1 MDELFANEDYTAIYE
16 AAIQTIHRPQYA
28 SCEIV
33 TIGNYDKKQV
43 VWALQKNSEYLS
55 LFNHYL
61 LTMVEKGITEQ
72 ILENYEH
79 TPPTCPDL
87 SGAPFTLKDCFTG
100 FIPIIAGIILA
111 IIMLVI
117 EIIADKSFGVDISK
131 FYENVPADDA
141 NAGEKCH
148 KCGIDLHSNH

>member
-79 TPPTCPDL
+79 
-87 SGAPFTLKDCFTG
+87 
-100 FIPIIAGIILA
+100 
-111 IIMLVI
+111 ML
-117 EIIADKSFGVDISK
+117 
-131 FYENVPADDA
+131 Y
-141 NAGEKCH
+141 
-148 KCGIDLHSNH
+148 